1 MSAGHDHGH
10 AAANFNVAFAIGIGL
25 NIAFVAIEAFYGWK
39 INSLALLA
47 DAGHNLSDVIGLV
60 LAWGGALAGR
70 LRPDA
75 RHTYGWKRA
84 SILAAFINAL
94 LLLVAMGSLAWEA
107 VHRLQSPVPMECVT
121 IMVVAG
127 IGIVV
132 NTATALLFMRGSKGD
147 LNIRGAFLHMAAD
160 ALVSAGVVVAGGLA
174 LWFGWT
180 WLDPVV
186 SLIIAAV
193 IVVGTWSL
201 FKQSVHLLFDGVPDS
216 VDLKAVQALLESL
229 PGVARVHD
237 LHVWAMGTSEIAM
250 TAHLVMPE
258 GPAGDA
264 FLANATQQLHDRFEI
279 EHVTIQVMQVPFTKP
294 CAGLSPPSAGG
305 LSGGGPSKDAHDHGH
320 GNTHPHPHDDHPAAA
335 TRPAHP

>member
-1 MSAGHDHGH
+1 MSAGQEHSH
-10 AAANFNVAFAIGIGL
+10 APANFNAAFAIGIGL
-25 NIAFVAIEAFYGWK
+25 NVVFVAIEAFYGWK
-39 INSLALLA
+39 VNSLALLA

-60 LAWGGALAGR
+60 LAWGGVLAGR
-70 LRPDA
+70 LRPDV

-94 LLLVAMGSLAWEA
+94 LLLVAMGSLVWEA
-107 VHRLQSPVPMECVT
+107 LQRLQSPEPVAGVT

-132 NTATALLFMRGSKGD
+132 NTATALLFMRGRETD

-160 ALVSAGVVVAGGLA
+160 ALVSVGVVVVGALA
-174 LWFGWT
+174 LWFGWA

-186 SLIIAAV
+186 SLLIAAV

-201 FKQSVHLLFDGVPDS
+201 FRQSLHLLFDGVPES
-216 VDLKAVQALLESL
+216 VDLLSVKALLESL
-229 PGVARVHD
+229 PGVDRVHD

-250 TAHLVMPE
+250 TAQLVMPD

-264 FLANATQQLHDRFEI
+264 FLQNAIEQLHDRFEI
-279 EHVTIQVMQVPFTKP
+279 EHATIQVVRVPFTAS
-294 CAGLSPPSAGG
+294 CGNLLS
-305 LSGGGPSKDAHDHGH
+305 
-320 GNTHPHPHDDHPAAA
+320 
-335 TRPAHP
+335 

>member
-1 MSAGHDHGH
+1 MSAGHDHSH
-10 AAANFNVAFAIGIGL
+10 APANFNAAFGIGIGL

-39 INSLALLA
+39 VDSLALLA

-107 VHRLQSPVPMECVT
+107 VHRLQSPAPIEGVT
-121 IMVVAG
+121 IMAVAG
-127 IGIVV
+127 IGIVI
-132 NTATALLFMRGSKGD
+132 NTATALLFMRGGEND

-174 LWFGWT
+174 LWFGWN
-180 WLDPVV
+180 WLDPVA
-186 SLIIAAV
+186 SLVIAAV
-193 IVVGTWSL
+193 IVMGTWSL
-201 FKQSVHLLFDGVPDS
+201 FKQSVRLLFDGVPEG
-216 VDLKAVQALLESL
+216 VDLRAVQVLLEGL
-229 PGVARVHD
+229 PGVAWVHD

-258 GPAGDA
+258 GHADDA
-264 FLANATQQLHDRFEI
+264 FLQSVTEQLHDHFEI
-279 EHVTIQVMQVPFTKP
+279 EHTTIQVMRVPFTKP
-294 CAGLSPPSAGG
+294 CVGLAPPSAGG
-305 LSGGGPSKDAHDHGH
+305 SIGDGPAESGHEHEH
-320 GNTHPHPHDDHPAAA
+320 VHAA
-335 TRPAHP
+335 

>member
-1 MSAGHDHGH
+1 MSVGHDHQH
-10 AAANFNVAFAIGIGL
+10 APANFNAAFAIGIGL

-39 INSLALLA
+39 VNSLALLA

-94 LLLVAMGSLAWEA
+94 LLLVAMGSLVWEA
-107 VHRLQSPVPMECVT
+107 LQRLQAPAPIAGVT
-121 IMVVAG
+121 IMAVAG

-132 NTATALLFMRGSKGD
+132 NTLTALMFMRGRESD

-174 LWFGWT
+174 LWFGWG
-180 WLDPVV
+180 WLDPVA
-186 SLIIAAV
+186 SLVIAAV
-193 IVVGTWSL
+193 IVVGTWDL
-201 FKQSVHLLFDGVPDS
+201 FKHSLHLLFDGVPES
-216 VDLKAVQALLESL
+216 VDLRAVQALLETL
-229 PGVARVHD
+229 PGVAGVHD
-237 LHVWAMGTSEIAM
+237 LHVWAMGTSQIAM

-258 GPAGDA
+258 GHADDA
-264 FLANATQQLHDRFEI
+264 FLQDATRQLHDRFEI
-279 EHVTIQVMQVPFTKP
+279 EHVTLQVVRVPFMRP
-294 CAGLSPPSAGG
+294 CAGPPA
-305 LSGGGPSKDAHDHGH
+305 
-320 GNTHPHPHDDHPAAA
+320 PAAP
-335 TRPAHP
+335 PAAGLAAGPAAGPAAGERARDDGTAHRHHHGKGAPG

>member
-1 MSAGHDHGH
+1 MSPPGRPKGEYRRAQPEGTPVSAGHDHSH
-10 AAANFNVAFAIGIGL
+10 APANFNAAFGIGIAL
-25 NIAFVAIEAFYGWK
+25 NLAFVAVEAFYGWK

-84 SILAAFINAL
+84 SIVAAFVNAL

-107 VHRLQSPVPMECVT
+107 LHRLQTPQAVEGIT

-127 IGIVV
+127 IGIIV
-132 NTATALLFMRGSKGD
+132 NTATALLFMRGRKSD

-174 LWFGWT
+174 LWFGWN

-186 SLIIAAV
+186 SLVIAAV
-193 IVVGTWSL
+193 IVWGTWSL
-201 FKQSVHLLFDGVPDS
+201 FRQSLHLLFDGVPES
-216 VDLKAVQALLESL
+216 VDLHAVHSLLQGL

-237 LHVWAMGTSEIAM
+237 LHVWAMGTSEVAL
-250 TAHLVMPE
+250 TAHLVMPD
-258 GPAGDA
+258 GGGGDA
-264 FLANATQQLHDRFEI
+264 FLKHATDELHEHFEI
-279 EHVTIQVMQVPFTKP
+279 RHVTLQVVRESFGEGCTVLAPPTSGARP
-294 CAGLSPPSAGG
+294 GAGR
-305 LSGGGPSKDAHDHGH
+305 
-320 GNTHPHPHDDHPAAA
+320 
-335 TRPAHP
+335 RPA